1 MKKISLSILTITL
14 AVSAWAQTL
23 DRSVRPKPGPAP
35 EIKLGKPESF
45 TLPNGMKIFVV
56 ENHKLP
62 IVSFSIQLDIKPE
75 LEGNMAGFHEM
86 MSELLLSGTKT
97 RTKEK
102 LNEEIDF
109 IGATF
114 NASSN
119 SIYAKGLK
127 KHQTKL
133 LELISDVMM
142 NATFTSDELE
152 KVKSRSISGLE
163 ASENEPDAMLEN
175 VSAAINFGSKHPFGE
190 VPNKTTIAQI
200 SLDRIQK
207 YYSTYF
213 RPNIAYM
220 AIVGDVTLA
229 EIKPLITQYFN
240 AWQKANVPVASYENP
255 SSPKATRVVFVPRD
269 AAVQSVINVT
279 YPIDLKPGTPEVI
292 KAKVLNSILGGG
304 SNGRLF
310 LNLREKHGW
319 TYGSYS
325 SIVQEDLKGHFTA
338 YSKGRNAVTDSSVN
352 EIIAEMIKMRTTL
365 VDQQE
370 LQNHINNMTG
380 AFAISLENSQT
391 IAQYAI
397 NTERYKMPKD
407 YYKNYLKNL
416 AAVKPE
422 DIQTVAQKFITPE
435 KANIVVVGNKSEVVE
450 TLKRFAANGK
460 VEYYDAYGMKIQEE
474 TKSASKSEVPMN
486 IKAEDIQKKYVA
498 AIGGEKAIRNIK
510 SIKTVMVGELQGM
523 KLSIEEVKKFPQK
536 MKQVVSG
543 NGMVLQ
549 KLVLNGEK
557 GYQEVSGQ
565 RLNLEGEDMQE
576 AKQDADIYADL
587 TPEKYGIKYLLKGS
601 DKHNGQDVYEVEE
614 TDSKGKKSTKYF
626 NVADGL
632 LVKEVNVVEGPQG
645 ASTLVTE
652 YSDYR
657 EVAGSDGYK
666 IPYAI
671 KLPLAPG
678 MTIKAVVQ
686 SAEVNKNIDDAEF
699 Q

>member
-1 MKKISLSILTITL
+1 MKKITLSILTITL

-62 IVSFSIQLDIKPE
+62 VVSFSIQLDIKPE

-213 RPNIAYM
+213 RPNVAYM

-229 EIKPLITQYFN
+229 EIKPLITQYFS

-279 YPIDLKPGTPEVI
+279 YPIDLKPGTPDVI

-325 SIVQEDLKGHFTA
+325 SIVQDDLKGHFTA

-416 AAVKPE
+416 ASVKPE
-422 DIQTVAQKFITPE
+422 DVQAVAQKYITPE
-435 KANIVVVGNKSEVVE
+435 RANIVVVGNKSEVAQ
-450 TLKRFAANGK
+450 TLARFAANGK
-460 VEYYDAYGMKIQEE
+460 VEFYDAYGMKIQEE
-474 TKSASKSEVPMN
+474 TQGASKSEVPLN

-510 SIKTVMVGELQGM
+510 SIKTIMVGELQGM
-523 KLSIEEVKKFPQK
+523 KLSIEESKKFPQK

-543 NGMVLQ
+543 NGMILQ

-576 AKQDADIYADL
+576 AKQDADIYSDL
-587 TPEKYGIKYLLKGS
+587 TPEKYGIKYVLKGA
-601 DKHNGQDVYEVEE
+601 DKHNSQDVYEVEE
-614 TDSKGKKSTKYF
+614 TDAKGKKSTKYY

-645 ASTLVTE
+645 ASTLITE

-666 IPYAI
+666 IPYSI

-686 SAEVNKNIDDAEF
+686 TAEVNKTIDDSEF